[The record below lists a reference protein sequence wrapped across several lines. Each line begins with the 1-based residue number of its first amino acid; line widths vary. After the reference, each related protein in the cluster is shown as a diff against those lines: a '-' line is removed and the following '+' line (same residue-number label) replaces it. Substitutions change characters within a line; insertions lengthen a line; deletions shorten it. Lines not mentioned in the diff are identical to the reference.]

1 MQSDSLS
8 TKIVGLAVFV
18 ALLASLSPAQAQQ
31 APAGDAAQSAPN
43 AAPRADAQ
51 PEDAQ
56 EWAKTRDIFTVQKR
70 PFQKEG
76 RFAASLYGG
85 IIPNN
90 IFEQYYPVGVRLNYF
105 ILENIGLELAAS
117 YAFTV
122 DTGLSETVQSLDT
135 NVRLLLGDTQ
145 VFHSNFGVMW
155 SPFYGKTSFYN
166 SALNYFDIYIFG
178 GAGIAITETQ
188 TDYNA
193 PTSTA
198 TKAEGVLGAGL
209 AFYLGDHLS
218 VRADFRQFIFQKVTG
233 GVANPSEA
241 SVGVGWFF

>member
-8 TKIVGLAVFV
+8 TKIVGLAVFM
-18 ALLASLSPAQAQQ
+18 ALIASFSPALAQQ
-31 APAGDAAQSAPN
+31 TAPATPGAS
-43 AAPRADAQ
+43 
-51 PEDAQ
+51 EDALA
-56 EWAKTRDIFTVQKR
+56 WAQTRDIFTVQKR

-90 IFEQYYPVGVRLNYF
+90 IFEQYYPVGLRLNYF

-122 DTGLSETVQSLDT
+122 DTGLSDTVKSLDN
-135 NVRLLLGDTQ
+135 NVNLLLGDTQ

-155 SPFYGKTSFYN
+155 SPFYGKTSFYQ

-178 GAGIAITETQ
+178 GAGIVVTETQ
-188 TDYNA
+188 TDFNA

-198 TKAEGVLGAGL
+198 FKPEGVLGAGL
-209 AFYLGDHLS
+209 TFYLGNHVS

-241 SVGVGWFF
+241 SAGVGWFF